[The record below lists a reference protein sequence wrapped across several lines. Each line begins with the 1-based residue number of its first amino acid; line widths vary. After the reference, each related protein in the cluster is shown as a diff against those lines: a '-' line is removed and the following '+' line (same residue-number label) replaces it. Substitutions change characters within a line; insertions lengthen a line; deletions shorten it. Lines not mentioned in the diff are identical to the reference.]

1 MLFRKASKWK
11 PLAGGTYNQVYL
23 NTEATL
29 VFKEVHNTEFDTDT
43 PERSVRLWNL
53 LNPHLRPKAK
63 IATVI
68 IDRVKV
74 YGWTCPYV
82 QSKYETTLSQE
93 SLIGL
98 TEQQRIEHRARN
110 KVAYVNAMRDPTLK
124 NQEDEDIANALIN
137 IYNRTGRIVVDA
149 AGSGNFITTAA
160 HGVVCVDIG
169 MALLLEDKETN
180 CLDMYARRNSFVSN
194 NAWEQVHTDLH
205 SRVLKDKNLLFP
217 KTAAMTKALLFIR
230 AYRPDIAHVNF
241 LKNYQAVEQLGQ
253 AYDVA
258 SDTAHETGM
267 ALLDKEQPVMLI
279 SLKQNCERV
288 LLDYIHSRG
297 ALDENKTFKA
307 RGITQYFRNALL
319 TTLKVDSAQLLI
331 KKIQAAHSIE
341 EIQRELSKASSL
353 PILLKGRNS
362 GFSTSLGLCKIIS
375 QVPPSSPELTHTQHA
390 DM

>member
-1 MLFRKASKWK
+1 M
-11 PLAGGTYNQVYL
+11 
-23 NTEATL
+23 
-29 VFKEVHNTEFDTDT
+29 
-43 PERSVRLWNL
+43 RLWNL

-63 IATVI
+63 VATVI

-98 TEQQRIEHRARN
+98 TEQQRIEHRALN

-149 AGSGNFITTAA
+149 TGPGNFIVTASN
-160 HGVVCVDIG
+160 GVVCVDMG

-205 SRVLKDKNLLFP
+205 SRVLQDKNPLFP

-241 LKNYQAVEQLGQ
+241 LNNYQTVEQLAQ

-267 ALLDKEQPVMLI
+267 ALLDKEQPDMLI
-279 SLKQNCERV
+279 SLRQICERV

-390 DM
+390 EM